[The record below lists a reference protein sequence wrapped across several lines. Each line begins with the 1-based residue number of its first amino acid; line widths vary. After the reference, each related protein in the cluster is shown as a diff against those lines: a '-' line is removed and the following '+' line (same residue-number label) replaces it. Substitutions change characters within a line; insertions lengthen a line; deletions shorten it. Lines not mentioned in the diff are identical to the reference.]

1 MSYIDFDKLRSLA
14 LEDFMAIKP
23 YPYFN
28 TGGLLTESGFEDFR
42 AGHIVQ

>member
-1 MSYIDFDKLRSLA
+1 MKYIDIEKLRGLK

-28 TGGLLTESGFEDFR
+28 TEGVLTESGFQD
-42 AGHIVQ
+42 